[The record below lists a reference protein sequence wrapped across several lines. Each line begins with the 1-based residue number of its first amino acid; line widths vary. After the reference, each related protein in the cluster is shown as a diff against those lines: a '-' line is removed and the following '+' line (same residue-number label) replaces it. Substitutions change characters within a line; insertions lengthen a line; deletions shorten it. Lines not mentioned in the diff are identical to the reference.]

1 VDEAFNSWSENIVIE
16 YENSILESKYNEF
29 RLLMQEYRDGI
40 LLYELTDEKIWS
52 KAIKDTTGLKQ
63 FYESNK
69 QNFMWDNRVQA
80 KIINCLNSSI
90 ALKVKSKISKG
101 QNIERIQMKINKN
114 SPLNMTIEEG
124 VFSKGDNIFVDQ
136 VTWEMGLSDP
146 IIDNDHIKL
155 VLIQSIYP
163 PSPKLLKEAKGLITS
178 NYQDFLEEIW
188 LEDLR
193 NKYEVNINNELWNI
207 LISGR
212 LEELNSK
219 KDPLESID
227 SMSFTNA
234 FYLAKQILGV
244 SINTTFEWRGAMYST
259 EQK

>member
-1 VDEAFNSWSENIVIE
+1 
-16 YENSILESKYNEF
+16 
-29 RLLMQEYRDGI
+29 
-40 LLYELTDEKIWS
+40 
-52 KAIKDTTGLKQ
+52 
-63 FYESNK
+63 
-69 QNFMWDNRVQA
+69 MWDNRVQA

-124 VFSKGDNIFVDQ
+124 LFSKGDNIFVDQ

-234 FYLAKQILGV
+234 FYLAKRILGV